1 MQTRMKALVTE
12 DKKIGKNTVA
22 ETQMTTSTPIQC
34 SHTYFREDCS
44 GREDWHA
51 RRSDFIDRS

>member
-12 DKKIGKNTVA
+12 DKKKGKNSLA

-34 SHTYFREDCS
+34 SYTHFREDCS
-44 GREDWHA
+44 GRQDWPA
-51 RRSDFIDRS
+51 LRRDFDDDS